1 MQQEIEAADMLRG
14 KMQEGYKEQ
23 LNEQQGLV
31 AELRQENKSL
41 MEVSCDAALVELYP
55 GHQSSAYEC
64 QVAHQSVSPS
74 VLSCPHFAITEH
86 ALRLAIQNVRSHA
99 RTCFTVLS
107 AYRKH
112 VWVIKLIMLSTTKY
126 YHYADFCRCV
136 GHCAR
141 SLES

>member
-1 MQQEIEAADMLRG
+1 MLRG

-64 QVAHQSVSPS
+64 QVAHHSVSLY

-86 ALRLAIQNVRSHA
+86 ALRLGIQNVRSHA
-99 RTCFTVLS
+99 RTCFTVLF

-112 VWVIKLIMLSTTKY
+112 VWVIKLIMLSTTKRN
-126 YHYADFCRCV
+126 HYADLCQCV

-141 SLES
+141 SLQS